1 MNLAPVVVFAFNRS
15 DLLKNTLDSL
25 KTNPLANET
34 NLYIFIDG
42 PRNDADTDK
51 INQVKQIAID
61 FTGFKEKII
70 FTSTFNQGL
79 AKSIISG
86 VTKIIN
92 KYGKVIVVEDDLYVS
107 KSFLTYMN
115 ALLTTYENDERIF
128 QVSGFGVKINVPSG
142 YKYDVYLNNRA
153 HSWTWGTWKDRWDT
167 VDWEVKDYNN
177 LMHDKTKQKAFN
189 KGGSDLYG
197 MLKGFMQGKN
207 NSWYIRFTYSMFL
220 QNRYGVSPIK
230 SLVINDGFRP
240 ESTHCNVYNRYK
252 IDFLN
257 EYKQEFS
264 IPPKIEWDS
273 RINKQ
278 AKKYWSIPYRIH
290 GKIMTLLIKMK
301 RII

>member
-1 MNLAPVVVFAFNRS
+1 MKEFFKYQEGA
-15 DLLKNTLDSL
+15 T
-25 KTNPLANET
+25 TN
-34 NLYIFIDG
+34 
-42 PRNDADTDK
+42 
-51 INQVKQIAID
+51 
-61 FTGFKEKII
+61 
-70 FTSTFNQGL
+70 
-79 AKSIISG
+79 
-86 VTKIIN
+86 
-92 KYGKVIVVEDDLYVS
+92 VS
-107 KSFLTYMN
+107 K
-115 ALLTTYENDERIF
+115 
-128 QVSGFGVKINVPSG
+128 VSGFGVKINVPSG

>member
-142 YKYDVYLNNRA
+142 YKYDVYRITEHIHGRGEL
-153 HSWTWGTWKDRWDT
+153 G
-167 VDWEVKDYNN
+167 
-177 LMHDKTKQKAFN
+177 KTD
-189 KGGSDLYG
+189 GILWI
-197 MLKGFMQGKN
+197 GK
-207 NSWYIRFTYSMFL
+207 
-220 QNRYGVSPIK
+220 
-230 SLVINDGFRP
+230 
-240 ESTHCNVYNRYK
+240 
-252 IDFLN
+252 
-257 EYKQEFS
+257 
-264 IPPKIEWDS
+264 S
-273 RINKQ
+273 RI
-278 AKKYWSIPYRIH
+278 
-290 GKIMTLLIKMK
+290 
-301 RII
+301 III